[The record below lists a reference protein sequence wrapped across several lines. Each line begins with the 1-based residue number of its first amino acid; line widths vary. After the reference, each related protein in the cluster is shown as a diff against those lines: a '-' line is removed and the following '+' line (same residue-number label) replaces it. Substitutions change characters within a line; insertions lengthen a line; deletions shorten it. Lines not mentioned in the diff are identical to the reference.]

1 MGPLNGLKILEF
13 AGIGPGPF
21 CAMLLADA
29 GAQIIRIDR
38 GGAPGNSPE
47 SNVSLRGRRS
57 IALDLK
63 KPEAM
68 AVVRRLCRSVDG
80 LIEGFRPGVMER
92 LGIGPDVCLLENP
105 RLVYGRMTGWGQ
117 TGPLAARAGHDLNY
131 LALSGSL
138 YLMGRAEEPPA
149 PPLNLVA
156 DMGGGGMMLAF
167 GMLCAML
174 ECQRSGRGQVV
185 DAAMV
190 DGAALLATSIY
201 ARRAQGT
208 WHDERGVNLLDSGA
222 HFYEV
227 YATKDGGFVSVGAL
241 EPQFYAALL
250 KGLQLDPAVLPDQM
264 ERARW
269 PEMKRLFAEVFRTKT
284 REEWTRIFEGTD
296 ACFAPVLAPGEV
308 ADHPHHRARASF
320 QTTAGVLRPAA
331 APRFSR
337 TIPELPADPPHAGEH
352 THEVLTEFGFAES
365 EIAKLRQAGAL
376 A

>member
-1 MGPLNGLKILEF
+1 MGPLAGLKVIEL

-21 CAMLLADA
+21 CAMLLADM
-29 GAQIIRIDR
+29 GAEIVRIDR
-38 GGAPGNSPE
+38 TGPRPE
-47 SNVSLRGRRS
+47 SNLSLRGRRS

-63 KPEAM
+63 KPEAVQ
-68 AVVRRLCRSVDG
+68 AALRLCRSVDG

-92 LGIGPDVCLLENP
+92 LGLGPDACLAANP

-117 TGPLAARAGHDLNY
+117 TGPLAASAGHDLNY

-138 YLMGRAEEPPA
+138 YLMGRMEERPA

-167 GMLCAML
+167 GMLCALL
-174 ECQRSGRGQVV
+174 ERERSGRGQVV

-208 WHDERGVNLLDSGA
+208 WQDRRGTNLLDSGA

-227 YATKDGGFVSVGAL
+227 YETKDGGYVAVGAL

-250 KGLQLDPAVLPDQM
+250 EGMQLDPAGLPEQM
-264 ERARW
+264 DRARW
-269 PEMKRLFAEVFRTKT
+269 PEMKRLFAEVFRSKT
-284 REEWTRIFEGTD
+284 REQWTRIFEGTD
-296 ACFAPVLAPGEV
+296 ACLAPVLAPSEV
-308 ADHPHHRARASF
+308 ASHPHHRARDSF
-320 QTTAGVLRPAA
+320 QRTAGALRPAA

-337 TIPELPADPPHAGEH
+337 SSPDIPSDPPWPGEH
-352 THEVLTEFGFAES
+352 SDELLAAFGFEER
-365 EIAKLRQAGAL
+365 EIAELRRAGAL